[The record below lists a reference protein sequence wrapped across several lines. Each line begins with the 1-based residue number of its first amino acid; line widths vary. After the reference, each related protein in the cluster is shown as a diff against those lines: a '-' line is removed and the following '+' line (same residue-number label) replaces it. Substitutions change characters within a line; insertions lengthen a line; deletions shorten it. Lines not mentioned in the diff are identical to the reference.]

1 MGIVAKIQLPNLEN
15 LALSYQVDIDRVE
28 QVAVESL
35 QDLCRIAEEEMRAGL
50 KRHEAETGNGVKS
63 LQLHI
68 EHIPNGIVC
77 QLGSFMTGGSRSEE
91 GYFHA
96 FFQEYGSPTTVKD
109 PWFRPAADKLK
120 KDWKKAV
127 RKALDEM
134 GKGAK
139 T

>member
-1 MGIVAKIQLPNLEN
+1 MGIVANIQLPNLEN

-35 QDLCRIAEEEMRAGL
+35 QDLCRIAEDEMRAGL
-50 KRHEAETGNGVKS
+50 ARHKDTGNGMDS
-63 LQLHI
+63 LNLQV
-68 EHIPNGIVC
+68 IPITNGIIC
-77 QLGSFMTGGSRSEE
+77 ELGAYYTHHSRSED
-91 GYFHA
+91 GFYHA
-96 FFQEYGSPTTVKD
+96 LFQEYGSPTTVKD